1 MSACFCTSSWQR
13 RATID
18 THLSAN
24 DNGHNDLAP
33 AVGIA
38 RNVAGELVDIRYND
52 SLLTSGSGAA
62 DTLTKANLLAGGLAV
77 ERTEK
82 QNLVFGGCVGCGDGY
97 TTKVR
102 AGLRG

>member
-1 MSACFCTSSWQR
+1 MSACLCTSSWQR
-13 RATID
+13 TATID

-38 RNVAGELVDIRYND
+38 GNVAGELVDIGYND

-82 QNLVFGGCVGCGDGY
+82 QNLVLRGCVGCGDGY

-102 AGLRG
+102 AG